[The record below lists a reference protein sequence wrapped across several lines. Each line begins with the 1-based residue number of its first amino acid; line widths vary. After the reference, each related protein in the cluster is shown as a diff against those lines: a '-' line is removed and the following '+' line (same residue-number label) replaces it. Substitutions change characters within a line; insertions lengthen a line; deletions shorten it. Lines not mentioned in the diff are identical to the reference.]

1 MKELNI
7 AAKVENIEAVT
18 DFINEQL
25 EELGCPMRY
34 RIQFDVAVDE
44 LFGNIARYAYDGKA
58 GEATIRFDHASSP
71 LCVSVTFIDSGSPFD
86 PLQREDP
93 DITLPAE
100 ERRIGG
106 LGIFVV
112 KKTMDQMDYR
122 YEDGKNILTIKKV
135 IG

>member
-7 AAKVENIEAVT
+7 AAKVENIEVVT

-44 LFGNIARYAYDGKA
+44 LFGNIARYAYDGKE
-58 GEATIRFDHASSP
+58 GEAIIRFDHALSP
-71 LCVSVTFIDSGSPFD
+71 LSVSVTFIDSGSPFD
-86 PLQREDP
+86 PLQSEDP